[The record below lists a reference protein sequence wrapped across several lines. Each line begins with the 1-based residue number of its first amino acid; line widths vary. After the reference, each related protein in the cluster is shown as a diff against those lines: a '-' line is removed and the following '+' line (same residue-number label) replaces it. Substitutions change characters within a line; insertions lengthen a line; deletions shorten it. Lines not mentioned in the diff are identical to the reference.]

1 METTA
6 RRSEQRGVRVCG
18 DRVNATRLPERNT
31 RQQSIVKTS
40 CNEGTKRTQLSFRH
54 SWKTWQGVPM
64 PYFNF
69 DLVIGDD
76 FRSQG
81 GMILEG
87 TEIAIDKADSLAS
100 ELCVVRP
107 ELRSTGCAVRV
118 TDGDSNELYRTP
130 IDPIRPWLRSSWR
143 A

>member
-1 METTA
+1 
-6 RRSEQRGVRVCG
+6 
-18 DRVNATRLPERNT
+18 
-31 RQQSIVKTS
+31 
-40 CNEGTKRTQLSFRH
+40 
-54 SWKTWQGVPM
+54 M